1 MATAKYEVIRSS
13 HVRTFEMT
21 AIGATAS
28 IRAKRRVSAPQRSHP
43 AISTASCG
51 RDASLPL
58 PTVPERAI
66 LRPTTTGNPGNVG

>member
-1 MATAKYEVIRSS
+1 MSGGEV
-13 HVRTFEMT
+13 TCDE
-21 AIGATAS
+21 
-28 IRAKRRVSAPQRSHP
+28 RRRQRS
-43 AISTASCG
+43 ALMQQATSFSASAQSPGYFDRLCG

>member
-1 MATAKYEVIRSS
+1 MQQATSFS
-13 HVRTFEMT
+13 
-21 AIGATAS
+21 AS
-28 IRAKRRVSAPQRSHP
+28 AQSPGYFDRL
-43 AISTASCG
+43 CG